1 MSDDQMMNAKLYEE
15 KQIADEKAALE
26 EAFDQGWRDRR
37 HGLRNMPVEAGF
49 AGIFCKEYSRGHKA
63 AGRDAHD
70 RRYAAKPNATR
81 YTVVWF
87 NPEHCVLNPD
97 ETNVR
102 DIDEARNRVGEYIED
117 AEYGDEIHILDR
129 GASIEC
135 FAKD

>member
-1 MSDDQMMNAKLYEE
+1 MSDDQMMNAKAFEQ
-15 KQIADEKAALE
+15 KQIDDESAARE

-37 HGLRNMPVEAGF
+37 HGLRMMDDLCEFKGR
-49 AGIFCKEYSRGHKA
+49 CLTEYKRGYEG
-63 AGRDAHD
+63 AGRDEHD
-70 RRYAAKPNATR
+70 RRVGTKPNATR

-102 DIDEARNRVGEYIED
+102 DFDEARNRVGEYIEN
-117 AEYGDEIHILDR
+117 AEYGDEVHILDR

-135 FAKD
+135 YGKD